1 MSEYVVPQPRI
12 SVPAEAPD
20 AYRALIA
27 FSRTVDEQVD
37 PILGGLIKLRASQ
50 LNGCSLCVD
59 MHTRESL
66 KGGEDERRLFA
77 VTAWHESPFF
87 TARERAA
94 LELTESITLV
104 SETHVPDEVW
114 ERAEKEFSPAEMAH
128 LVLAIAAINSLNRLA
143 ISSRTVP
150 RP

>member
-1 MSEYVVPQPRI
+1 M
-12 SVPAEAPD
+12 PAEARD

-27 FSRTVDEQVD
+27 FNRTVEENID

-50 LNGCSLCVD
+50 INGCSLCVD
-59 MHTRESL
+59 MHTRDSL
-66 KGGEDERRLFA
+66 EAGEDERRLFA

-104 SETHVPDEVW
+104 SETHVPDDVW
-114 ERAEKEFSPAEMAH
+114 ERAEKEFTPAEMAH
-128 LVLAIAAINSLNRLA
+128 LVLAIAGINALNRLA